1 MNVNTDEFESIQL
14 DQQQDEEDMDA
25 EMGNFD

>member
-25 EMGNFD
+25 EMGNSD